1 MLVSW
6 STFMLKPHYILFLVS
21 LLSDGGAEAPIRRQT
36 GADGG
41 IAPEQGRDAGRI
53 GEGSSSGMAIDGG
66 HPVRRPVIAGGIR
79 WPEEVKVLTTLDA
92 PAVVAAHAA
101 LQHLLARFAKEGESG
116 CGYSPKG
123 LELIVGEG
131 DGLYLVR
138 IEQRMDKCGWKVPPG
153 FSTEMDWFE
162 LYAVSP
168 EGKVLARYPYSP

>member
-1 MLVSW
+1 
-6 STFMLKPHYILFLVS
+6 MLKPHYILLLVS
-21 LLSDGGAEAPIRRQT
+21 LLSDGGTEVPRPPQT

-41 IAPEQGRDAGRI
+41 IATEQGRDAGGI
-53 GEGSSSGMAIDGG
+53 GGGASSGTVLDGG
-66 HPVRRPVIAGGIR
+66 IRARRPVIAGGIR
-79 WPEEVKVLTTLDA
+79 WPEDVKVLTTLDA
-92 PAVVAAHAA
+92 PAIVAAHAA